1 LVKNQLGADYDN
13 FGKLEEICKPAKDA
27 SGKEFKEANGI

>member
-1 LVKNQLGADYDN
+1 MDYDK
-13 FGKLEEICKPAKDA
+13 FDKLEEICKSAKDA